1 MSWAGSLSLRY
12 WRQAERTVA
21 HDRHEGPLRV
31 LRSLYPEGQGI
42 CHHVLV
48 HPPGGIAGG
57 DTLDV
62 DVSVEHGA
70 HALITTPGATR
81 FYRSKGPAA
90 AQRLSA
96 RVAEGARL
104 EWLPLETIVYD
115 AARATNTMRFELAGG
130 AQMIGADLL
139 VLGLPASGE
148 PFRSGH
154 FEQQIEL
161 PGLWL
166 ERGRLDFERDA
177 EHAALLLNSP
187 LGWAGHRVLG
197 TLWCATGTP
206 WSEGQTQALA
216 DAARD
221 AARDATHE
229 AGLGDSA
236 PATAGPLGP
245 STPLGN
251 PSPPSAPHQNTHKQ
265 GLPPQWGVS
274 AMGPQLVVARLL
286 GARTEPLWL
295 TMQAIRQAWR
305 QTMWQLPPC
314 TPRVWRT

>member
-31 LRSLYPEGQGI
+31 LRSLYPEGDGI

-62 DVSVEHGA
+62 SVVVEPGA

-90 AQRLSA
+90 AQRLNA
-96 RVAEGARL
+96 RLADGARL

-115 AARATNTMRFELAGG
+115 GARATNTLHFELAGG

-154 FEQQIEL
+154 FEQQIDL
-161 PGLWL
+161 PGQWL
-166 ERGRLDFERDA
+166 ERGRIDFERDA
-177 EHAALLLNSP
+177 AHAALLLNSP

-197 TLWCATGTP
+197 TVWCATGSP
-206 WSEGQTQALA
+206 WSESQAQVLA
-216 DAARD
+216 DAARN
-221 AARDATHE
+221 AARE
-229 AGLGDSA
+229 CIGRPA
-236 PATAGPLGP
+236 PATSTAPAGE
-245 STPLGN
+245 TPAVG
-251 PSPPSAPHQNTHKQ
+251 SPAVGTPAVGAPAVASQV
-265 GLPPQWGVS
+265 QWGVS
-274 AMGPQLVVARLL
+274 VMGPQLIVARLL
-286 GARTEPLWL
+286 AARTESPWQA
-295 TMQAIRQAWR
+295 MQAIRNAWR
-305 QTMWQLPPC
+305 QALWQLEPC